1 MATIHFIL
9 QGKGG
14 VGKSMI
20 AAMLYQ
26 AIRHSGRNV
35 VAYDTDPVN
44 ATLAS
49 FKEFSVTKLDVMK
62 GGNID
67 ARMFDVLLEE
77 LAHAPDHS
85 HVIVDNGASSFLAFG
100 GYMEESDVLT
110 TLTEAGHTVFFH
122 SVVAGG
128 QALGDTLKG
137 LARLAKTFPESPL
150 VVWLNPYFGAIAI
163 DGQGFEKFQVY
174 EKFSSRFHAT
184 IHLPDESNTLTVE
197 DLENLLARRESFEAG
212 IASRSTSIGEKA
224 RLRRYWDKILAAI
237 EAAEILG
244 EEPQTANGEADA

>member
-20 AAMLYQ
+20 AVMLYQ
-26 AIRHSGRNV
+26 AIRHSGRDV
-35 VAYDTDPVN
+35 IAYDTDPVN

-49 FKEFSVTKLDVMK
+49 FKEFRVTTLDVMK

-67 ARMFDVLLEE
+67 ACMFDVLLEE
-77 LAHAPDHS
+77 LVGAPDPS

-100 GYMEESDVLT
+100 RYMEESDVLS

-128 QALGDTLKG
+128 QAMGDTLKG
-137 LARLAKTFPESPL
+137 LARLATGFPESPL
-150 VVWLNPYFGAIAI
+150 VVWLNPYFGAIVN
-163 DGQGFEKFQVY
+163 DGQDFENFQVFEKYGSQ
-174 EKFSSRFHAT
+174 FHAT
-184 IHLPDESNTLTVE
+184 IYLPDESNSLTVE

-212 IASRSTSIGEKA
+212 INGGSTSIGEKT
-224 RLRRYWDKILAAI
+224 RLRRYWNKILEAI

-244 EEPQTANGEADA
+244 EKPRAAEEEAGA